1 MNDRIHPY
9 QNERAAGQEPI
20 KHLVTAPTI
29 NAYIQEAARAATAEV
44 RTAQPGWARPSEVLE
59 RALPNTLDCL
69 ARGVRVRTIYQ
80 HVARFNEP
88 MKDYVRCG
96 AELGVEVR
104 TVADSHFD
112 RMVIVDDKVAVV
124 STSAEHSSAC
134 AITDPGVVGFLTD
147 IYDRAWSH
155 GRPFVV
161 TGPHAAS
168 TDVVPE
174 IRRRIKHLLMD
185 GHSGSYI
192 ARRVGL
198 RKRAY
203 DNHVAAIKTEL
214 NASNL
219 VQLGVMLATSRDED
233 MAERQG
239 RPDEPR
245 REEGRQPPY
254 SPPGRS

>member
-1 MNDRIHPY
+1 MSDRFRQYQHEHPMD
-9 QNERAAGQEPI
+9 QRSLV
-20 KHLVTAPTI
+20 HLTSAITI
-29 NAYIQEAARAATAEV
+29 NAYIEEAAKTATAEI
-44 RTAQPGWARPSEVLE
+44 RTAQPGWSRSPESLE
-59 RALPNTLDCL
+59 RALPKTLECL
-69 ARGVRVRTIYQ
+69 SRGVRVRTIYQ

-88 MKDYVRCG
+88 MKEYVRRG

-112 RMVIVDDKVAVV
+112 RMVIVDSTVAVV
-124 STSAEHSSAC
+124 STSAEHGSAC

-147 IYDRAWSH
+147 VYDRAWSH
-155 GRPFVV
+155 GKPFVV

-174 IRRRIKHLLMD
+174 IRRRIKHLLMA

-203 DNHVAAIKTEL
+203 DNHVAAIKAEL
-214 NASNL
+214 RASNL
-219 VQLGVMLATSRDED
+219 VQLGVMLATNQEQEREGGRGTDEGLRR
-233 MAERQG
+233 AEG
-239 RPDEPR
+239 E
-245 REEGRQPPY
+245 
-254 SPPGRS
+254 